1 MVFYKTKK
9 EEMETPIIVFSV
21 NNEFTSYLM
30 VALRTLGRENK
41 YTIDIY
47 IIYSDLSV
55 ENLTLLEKICDDFN
69 YKLKSIKIDSSMF
82 DGAPEMGHL
91 KIETYYRLA
100 IPNLVQAKKAL
111 YLDCDIYINGNIK
124 DIFDINLDNFPIA
137 AVKDPGFQPLEKLKM
152 SASASYFNAGVL
164 LINLEY
170 WRKINLSKIALEFA
184 INNTEILSYA
194 DQCALN
200 ATINGNYYS
209 LKNIYN
215 FQSGHILNGDKEQ
228 LEELKNSKIIH
239 FTGSFKPTHFLNK
252 HPFKEEYMKEFR
264 NTPDY
269 YRFKFKNFVRI
280 FLQYIYLESLPSLA
294 RKYRLI
300 K

>member
-1 MVFYKTKK
+1 
-9 EEMETPIIVFSV
+9 
-21 NNEFTSYLM
+21 M
-30 VALRTLGRENK
+30 VALRTLGRNNE
-41 YTIDIY
+41 YPIDIY
-47 IIYSDLSV
+47 IIYSDLSI
-55 ENLTLLEKICDDFN
+55 ENLTLLEIICDDFN
-69 YKLKSIKIDSSMF
+69 YKLKSIKIDASMF

-91 KIETYYRLA
+91 KLETYYRLA
-100 IPNLVQAKKAL
+100 IPNLVQAKKVL

-124 DIFDINLDNFPIA
+124 DIFNINLDNFPVA

-170 WRKINLSKIALEFA
+170 WRKCNLSKIALEFA
-184 INNTEILSYA
+184 INNIEMLSYA

-200 ATINGNYYS
+200 AIINGNYYS

-215 FQSGHILNGDKEQ
+215 FQSGHILIGDNEQ
-228 LEELKNSKIIH
+228 LGELKNSRIIH

-264 NTPDY
+264 FTPDY
-269 YRFKFKNFVRI
+269 YRFKFKNFIRI
-280 FLQYIYLESLPSLA
+280 FLKNIYLEFLPSLA

>member
-1 MVFYKTKK
+1 
-9 EEMETPIIVFSV
+9 MEKPIIVFSV
-21 NNEFTSYLM
+21 NNEFISYLM
-30 VALRTLGRENK
+30 VALRTLGRNNK
-41 YTIDIY
+41 YPIEIY
-47 IIYSDLSV
+47 IIYSDLS
-55 ENLTLLEKICDDFN
+55 EGNLTLLEKICDDFN
-69 YKLKSIKIDSSMF
+69 YKLKSIKINSSMF

-100 IPNLVQAKKAL
+100 IPNLVQAKKVL

-124 DIFDINLDNFPIA
+124 DIFDINIDNFPIA

-152 SASASYFNAGVL
+152 STSATYFNAGVL

-170 WRKINLSKIALEFA
+170 WRKINLSKVALEFA
-184 INNTEILSYA
+184 INNIMMLSYA

-215 FQSGHILNGDKEQ
+215 FQSGHILNGNKVE

-269 YRFKFKNFVRI
+269 YRLKFKNFVRI
-280 FLQYIYLESLPSLA
+280 FLKNIYLESLPSLA

>member
-55 ENLTLLEKICDDFN
+55 ENLTLLELYQLN
-69 YKLKSIKIDSSMF
+69 YKLKSIKIDYSMF

-152 SASASYFNAGVL
+152 SGSASYFNAGVL

-184 INNTEILSYA
+184 INNIEMLSYA

>member
-1 MVFYKTKK
+1 
-9 EEMETPIIVFSV
+9 METPVIVFSV
-21 NNEFTSYLM
+21 NNDFISYLM
-30 VALRTLGRENK
+30 VALRTLGRNNE
-41 YTIDIY
+41 YPIDIY

-55 ENLTLLEKICDDFN
+55 DNLTLLEKICDDFN
-69 YKLKSIKIDSSMF
+69 YKLKSIKIDASMF

-91 KIETYYRLA
+91 KLETYYRLA
-100 IPNLVQAKKAL
+100 IPNLVQAKKVL

-124 DIFDINLDNFPIA
+124 DIFEINLDNFPIA
-137 AVKDPGFQPLEKLKM
+137 AVKDPGFQPLKKLKM

-164 LINLEY
+164 LLNLEY

-184 INNTEILSYA
+184 INNIEMLSYA

-215 FQSGHILNGDKEQ
+215 FQSGHILNGNKEQ
-228 LEELKNSKIIH
+228 LEELKNSRIIH

-264 NTPDY
+264 KTPDY

-280 FLQYIYLESLPSLA
+280 FLKNINLDFLPSLA